1 MKDFLAYLRH
11 FFYILKLVR
20 HMLAGLLLLLLIGA
34 GLIAIVEDMN
44 FGEALYLT
52 AITGLTVGYGD
63 IAPTTVTGRIVSV
76 LIGLI
81 GLIYFGVV
89 VAAANSA
96 MRHVVEDK
104 REARKAAEQ
113 AAKEEAKRE
122 AEQAPDQL

>member
-1 MKDFLAYLRH
+1 MRDFLAYLRH
-11 FFYILKLVR
+11 FLYTLKLVR

-34 GLIAIVEDMN
+34 GLIAIVEDMH

-89 VAAANSA
+89 VAVANSA

-113 AAKEEAKRE
+113 AAKEEAKEE
-122 AEQAPDQL
+122 AQQAADQR

>member
-11 FFYILKLVR
+11 FFYTLSLVR

-34 GLIAIVEDMN
+34 GFIAIAEDMH

-63 IAPTTVTGRIVSV
+63 IAPTTVTGRILSV

-81 GLIYFGVV
+81 GLIYFGVI
-89 VAAANSA
+89 VAVANAA
-96 MRHVVEDK
+96 MRHVVDDK

-113 AAKEEAKRE
+113 EAKRE
-122 AEQAPDQL
+122 AKKAADQT